1 MLVPHAQN
9 SGLTLKQCVSF
20 YVPHF
25 STKLHTQRSRTEK
38 SLSVR
43 EVYVFFCETPTCP
56 LAARGSGGCA
66 SSAPGACGGS
76 WSATASAGLVSRWAP
91 PSASAACCW
100 NWAAAAGSA
109 PPAGA
114 PPPGRTRHRAPS
126 CPPACALAAT
136 YLGANAARSSRSRA
150 EDCETKSQISPL
162 SVAPLGDTLAF
173 FSLHHNRKKRS
184 SQQNNLVVSFSSVSW
199 DGARWSK

>member
-1 MLVPHAQN
+1 MCHISLRNCTRRGQEQ
-9 SGLTLKQCVSF
+9 K
-20 YVPHF
+20 
-25 STKLHTQRSRTEK
+25 EK
-38 SLSVR
+38 NRLSVR
-43 EVYVFFCETPTCP
+43 EVYVFFFCETPTCP

-76 WSATASAGLVSRWAP
+76 WSATASAGWVSRWAP

-100 NWAAAAGSA
+100 RRAAAAGSA

-150 EDCETKSQISPL
+150 EDCETKSEISPL
-162 SVAPLGDTLAF
+162 SAGPLGDTIALVF
-173 FSLHHNRKKRS
+173 FCT
-184 SQQNNLVVSFSSVSW
+184 
-199 DGARWSK
+199 